1 MKKRLITLLV
11 TICFA
16 FTVIVGRLGYII
28 FSGRFAV
35 SSTYNSY
42 TLTIDRLY
50 PTVYDRNLQKLT
62 NKSES
67 LAAVIRPNEKCLSE
81 LELLFDSTERR
92 EIIDELSQGYPMI
105 RKIDNYTSCKFIK
118 IFETKNRHDENAL
131 ALHLIKVCEKLYS
144 DYIGSKT
151 INFTVD
157 AIGRLLDGDEGTVTD
172 NNYNSIFGPV
182 LTIDSKLQKNVEAA
196 ARNMKKGA
204 VVVLDIDNGDVLAAY
219 SKPNDYL
226 NRALNPYTVGSV
238 FKLVISACAIENN
251 RNPFYI
257 CKGEITVGD
266 TVFSCQNKRAHGIQ
280 TMKEALA
287 NSCNCYFIDL
297 ALSLGYEKVYETA
310 KRFGFGEST
319 CLAEDWSVSNG
330 NFPDESELKSKGQL
344 ALIGFGQGSL
354 TTTPL
359 HFASVVAAIANGGY
373 YIPPNVLLGEIS
385 DDGDPID
392 FERNAPRQIIGSE
405 TAEMLREFMRY
416 VVTNGTGAAA
426 EYDNNSAGKT
436 STAQSGIYVDGKEIL
451 NTWFA
456 GFYPY
461 NDPKYAIVVMTED
474 GVSGSGDCCPIFRTI
489 VENID

>member
-1 MKKRLITLLV
+1 MKKRLVTLLV
-11 TICFA
+11 TFCFA
-16 FTVIVGRLGYII
+16 FAVIVGRLGYII
-28 FSGRFAV
+28 FSGKFAV

-50 PTVYDRNLQKLT
+50 PTIYDRNNRKLT
-62 NKSES
+62 NKSEG

-81 LELLFDSTERR
+81 LELLFDSGERR

-105 RKIDNYTSCKFIK
+105 RKIDNYVSCKHIK
-118 IFETKNRHDENAL
+118 IFDIKNRHGENTL
-131 ALHLIKVCEKLYS
+131 ARHLITDCENLYS
-144 DYIGSKT
+144 DSIGSMT

-157 AIGRLLDGDEGTVTD
+157 AIGRLLDGDDGTVYE
-172 NNYNSIFGPV
+172 NNYSSKFGAV
-182 LTIDSKLQKNVEAA
+182 LAIDTRIQENVEKAA
-196 ARNMKKGA
+196 ENMRKGA
-204 VVVLDIDNGDVLAAY
+204 VVVVDIESGDVLASY

-226 NRALNPYTVGSV
+226 NRAFNSYTVGSV
-238 FKLVISACAIENN
+238 FKLVISACALENN
-251 RNPFYI
+251 KDPIYT
-257 CKGEITVGD
+257 CKGQITVGD
-266 TVFSCQNKRAHGIQ
+266 TVFSCQNKREHGTQ

-319 CLAEDWSVSNG
+319 RLADGWSVSNG
-330 NFPDESELKSKGQL
+330 NFPDKNELRSKGQL

-359 HFASVVAAIANGGY
+359 HFASVVATIANGGN
-373 YIPPNVLLGEIS
+373 YIPPNVLLGEMS
-385 DDGDPID
+385 DSGEKSD
-392 FERNAPRQIIGSE
+392 FSRNAPRKIISEE
-405 TAEMLREFMRY
+405 TAQTLRDLMRY

-426 EYDNNSAGKT
+426 EYNNNSAGKT
-436 STAQSGIYVDGKEIL
+436 STAQSGIYIDGKEIL

-461 NDPKYAIVVMTED
+461 DDPKYAIVVMTED
-474 GVSGSGDCCPIFRTI
+474 GSSGSGDCCPIFRTI
-489 VENID
+489 VENLD

>member
-1 MKKRLITLLV
+1 MKKRLITLLI
-11 TICFA
+11 TLCFA
-16 FTVIVGRLGYII
+16 FSVIIGRLGYII

-50 PTVYDRNLQKLT
+50 PTIYDRNLNKLT
-62 NKSES
+62 NTGKG

-81 LELLFDSTERR
+81 LELLFDGAERR
-92 EIIDELSQGYPMI
+92 EIIDELGQGYPMI
-105 RKIDNYTSCKFIK
+105 RTIDNYTACKYIK
-118 IFETKNRHDENAL
+118 IFETKKRHDDNIL
-131 ALHLIKVCEKLYS
+131 AQHLITDCERLYS
-144 DYIGSKT
+144 DYIGTKT

-157 AIGRLLDGDEGTVTD
+157 AIGRLLDGDEGTVYE
-172 NNYNSIFGPV
+172 NNYYSKYGAV
-182 LTIDSKLQKNVEAA
+182 LTVDSKIQENVENATVD
-196 ARNMKKGA
+196 MKKGA
-204 VVVLDIDNGDVLAAY
+204 VVVLDVETGDVLAAH

-226 NRALNPYTVGSV
+226 NRAFNAYTVGSV
-238 FKLVISACAIENN
+238 FKLVISACALENN
-251 RNPFYI
+251 KYPIYK
-257 CKGEITVGD
+257 CTGEITVGD
-266 TVFSCQNKRAHGIQ
+266 TVFSCQNKKEHGTQ

-319 CLAEDWSVSNG
+319 RLAKEWIVSNG
-330 NFPDESELKSKGQL
+330 NFPNESDLQSKGQL

-359 HFASVVAAIANGGY
+359 HFASVVATIANGGN
-373 YIPPNVLLGEIS
+373 YIPPNVLLGEMNDNGDVS
-385 DDGDPID
+385 DYS
-392 FERNAPRQIIGSE
+392 RNASRKIISE
-405 TAEMLREFMRY
+405 KSAQTLCEYMRY
-416 VVTNGTGAAA
+416 VVTNGTGSAA
-426 EYDNNSAGKT
+426 EYENNSAGKT
-436 STAQSGIYVDGKEIL
+436 STAQSGIYIDGREVL

-474 GVSGSGDCCPIFRTI
+474 GSSGAGDCCPIFRTI
-489 VENID
+489 VENLT